1 MWGNVY
7 GPIADDTKDHQFVG
21 SITKILKQ
29 EQVFLSASKNI
40 IFTKDAIREIF
51 KYMGGEDRYP
61 NDTRTQNRIVNNVH
75 SNVHETKKT
84 DSSGTPCI
92 NNNINAYHAFIKD
105 DSNEWLSNNKED
117 KISNTVYRNYVISS
131 NTYHITDAV
140 RKLLKSVCKE
150 DQTDDPRTTKVLLYN
165 KEESDQSVKI
175 EKSRDNFEN
184 ALAELYYPIRDSAL
198 NPVEK
203 IINKDIIPRKSL
215 NDFDL
220 EVYAMHQID
229 GEEEPIRLTFPEQVF
244 K

>member
-1 MWGNVY
+1 
-7 GPIADDTKDHQFVG
+7 
-21 SITKILKQ
+21 
-29 EQVFLSASKNI
+29 
-40 IFTKDAIREIF
+40 
-51 KYMGGEDRYP
+51 MGGEDRYP
-61 NDTRTQNRIVNNVH
+61 CLNKTTQSRIINGVYNKLNSPD
-75 SNVHETKKT
+75 SNKSVAV
-84 DSSGTPCI
+84 GCI
-92 NNNINAYHAFIKD
+92 NNNIDAFDAFIND
-105 DSNEWLSNNKED
+105 DSNEWLENNKENTL
-117 KISNTVYRNYVISS
+117 SNTVYRNYLISS

-165 KEESDQSVKI
+165 KEDSDQSVMI

-184 ALAELYYPIRDSAL
+184 ALAELYYPIRDAAL

-220 EVYAMHQID
+220 EVYAMHQIE
-229 GEEEPIRLTFPEQVF
+229 GESEPVRLTFPDRAV